1 MRLPCRLQQLLFG
14 LIAQLTVLGR
24 IATSVKVLSYF
35 IETDVT
41 SIKLNELVEA
51 FRTMYGK
58 SATFIDPKNV
68 HQVTKTLNNL
78 FLKRDLVS

>member
-1 MRLPCRLQQLLFG
+1 MQIIQYSYIYVAL
-14 LIAQLTVLGR
+14 
-24 IATSVKVLSYF
+24 SVYRVFKVLSYF

-41 SIKLNELVEA
+41 SIRLNELVEA